1 MPKNKNL
8 SNITLVIPAKNEIES
23 LPKVL
28 NELKKYSVKK
38 IIVIDPNDLG
48 TIKSI
53 KNYKCRIIKQKKP
66 GYGNALMEGLSKVKT
81 KYFCIFNADGSF
93 NPKTLHKMHNN
104 LNNNNFVFAS
114 RYMPKAGSDD
124 DTFITLIGNKI
135 FTLIGNIFFNLNI
148 SDILFTYVGGNT
160 NLANKLGLKNESFGF
175 CVELPISIK
184 KRNFSYT
191 SIASHERKRI
201 GGKKKVNA
209 FRDGLIIL
217 IEMIKLFF
225 KKN

>member
-1 MPKNKNL
+1 MKRF
-8 SNITLVIPAKNEIES
+8 
-23 LPKVL
+23 
-28 NELKKYSVKK
+28 
-38 IIVIDPNDLG
+38 IVILSLL
-48 TIKSI
+48 TISFAQQGEVA
-53 KNYKCRIIKQKKP
+53 NVVASQR
-66 GYGNALMEGLSKVKT
+66 T
-81 KYFCIFNADGSF
+81 DGSHLVDVSYDLL
-93 NPKTLHKMHNN
+93 P
-104 LNNNNFVFAS
+104 
-114 RYMPKAGSDD
+114 D